1 MESQRK
7 RITNEKE
14 SLDLKEAQ
22 YAWSWSL
29 TDALSVW
36 VRLFVQ

>member
-14 SLDLKEAQ
+14 SLDLKDAQ
-22 YAWSWSL
+22 YAQNWSL
-29 TDALSVW
+29 TEALSVW
-36 VRLFVQ
+36 MRLFVQ